1 MSSTPST
8 AATAALP
15 VFTLERHASGR
26 LVYTGA
32 DGMPRHGVTP
42 VRAFPVSAP
51 EAGLSLVSAEGH
63 ELIWID
69 RPADLPPPLRALID
83 EELAH
88 REFMPEISRIR
99 EVSTF
104 STPST
109 WTVDTDRGPTTLVLK
124 VEEDIRRL
132 PGRRLLITS
141 GHGIVFSVRDM
152 GALDRASRKFLERF
166 L

>member
-1 MSSTPST
+1 MSLPTTS
-8 AATAALP
+8 AALP
-15 VFTLERHASGR
+15 AFTLERHASGR

-32 DGMPRHGVTP
+32 DGVPRHGVTP

-63 ELIWID
+63 ELLWID
-69 RPADLPPPLRALID
+69 ALEQVAPAARALLE

-88 REFMPEISRIR
+88 REFMPEIRCIR

-109 WTVDTDRGPTTLVLK
+109 WTVDTDRGETTLVLK

>member
-1 MSSTPST
+1 MPTLPS
-8 AATAALP
+8 ATLP
-15 VFTLERHASGR
+15 FELVRNPHGR
-26 LVYTGA
+26 LVLTDALGQPHA
-32 DGMPRHGVTP
+32 GVTP
-42 VRAFPVSAP
+42 VRAFPLAAP
-51 EAGLSLVSAEGH
+51 TEGISLVGTDGH
-63 ELIWID
+63 ELVWIE
-69 RPADLPPPLRALID
+69 RLADLPAGPRALIE
-83 EELAH
+83 EELASM
-88 REFMPEISRIR
+88 EFMPEIRRIQR
-99 EVSTF
+99 VSTF

>member
-1 MSSTPST
+1 M
-8 AATAALP
+8 
-15 VFTLERHASGR
+15 FTLERTPDGR
-26 LVYTGA
+26 LTYTGA
-32 DGMPRHGVTP
+32 DAQVHHGATP
-42 VRAFPVSAP
+42 VRAFPISAP
-51 EAGLSLVSAEGH
+51 DAGLSIVSAEGH
-63 ELIWID
+63 ELVWID
-69 RPADLPPPLRALID
+69 RLDALPVRQLIED
-83 EELAH
+83 ELAH
-88 REFMPEISRIR
+88 REFMPEIRHVL

-132 PGRRLLITS
+132 PERGRLLITS

-152 GALDRASRKFLERF
+152 AALDRHSRKLMERF

>member
-1 MSSTPST
+1 M
-8 AATAALP
+8 
-15 VFTLERHASGR
+15 FTLERQPDGR
-26 LVYTGA
+26 LTYTGDDA
-32 DGMPRHGVTP
+32 QVHHGVTP

-51 EAGLSLVSAEGH
+51 DTGLSLVSAEGH
-63 ELIWID
+63 ELVWVD
-69 RPADLPPPLRALID
+69 RLDALPARLRTLIE

-88 REFMPEISRIR
+88 REFMPEIRR
-99 EVSTF
+99 VLEVSTF

-109 WTVDTDRGPTTLVLK
+109 WTVETDRGPTTLVLK

-132 PGRRLLITS
+132 PERGRLLITS

-152 GALDRASRKFLERF
+152 AALDRHSHKLMERF

>member
-1 MSSTPST
+1 MRDLTRNDLGQLTLTLDDGSTH
-8 AATAALP
+8 
-15 VFTLERHASGR
+15 VGI
-26 LVYTGA
+26 V
-32 DGMPRHGVTP
+32 P
-42 VRAFPVSAP
+42 VRAYPLSAP
-51 EAGLSLVSAEGH
+51 DEGLSLMNTDGH
-63 ELIWID
+63 EVLWID
-69 RPADLPPPLRALID
+69 RLSALPASWRQLL
-83 EELAH
+83 ETELAV
-88 REFMPEISRIR
+88 RELTPQVTALLD
-99 EVSTF
+99 VSSF

>member
-1 MSSTPST
+1 MMPVP
-8 AATAALP
+8 LP
-15 VFTLERHASGR
+15 AFTLERHPNGR
-26 LVYTGA
+26 LVYTGE
-32 DGMPRHGVTP
+32 DGAPRHGVVP
-42 VRAFPVSAP
+42 VRAFPVTAP

-63 ELIWID
+63 ELLWID
-69 RPADLPPPLRALID
+69 RPADLPAAARALIE

-88 REFMPEISRIR
+88 REFMPEILRVV

-109 WTVDTDRGPTTLVLK
+109 WTVETDRGRTALVLK

-152 GALDRASRKFLERF
+152 GALDRASRKLLERF

>member
-1 MSSTPST
+1 M
-8 AATAALP
+8 
-15 VFTLERHASGR
+15 FTLERQADGR
-26 LVYTGA
+26 LTYTGTDA
-32 DGMPRHGVTP
+32 QVHHGVTP

-51 EAGLSLVSAEGH
+51 DAGLSLVSAEGH
-63 ELIWID
+63 ELVWVD
-69 RPADLPPPLRALID
+69 RLDALPARLRTLIE

-88 REFMPEISRIR
+88 REFMPEIRR
-99 EVSTF
+99 VLEVSTF

-109 WTVDTDRGPTTLVLK
+109 WTVETDRGPTTLVLK

-132 PGRRLLITS
+132 PERGRLLITS

-152 GALDRASRKFLERF
+152 AALDRHSRKLMERF